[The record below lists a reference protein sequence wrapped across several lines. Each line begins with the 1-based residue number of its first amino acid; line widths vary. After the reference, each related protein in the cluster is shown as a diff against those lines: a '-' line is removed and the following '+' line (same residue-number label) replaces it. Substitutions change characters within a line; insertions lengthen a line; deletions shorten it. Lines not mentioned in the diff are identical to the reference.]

1 MTDIKGLKKMH
12 GALYKQK
19 ALEKLF
25 SLVRYIL
32 LVGLCFIIVYP
43 FIIKLTT
50 VFMSQEDLA
59 DDTVFYLSRNPT
71 FENIKNVIEK
81 TGYWQALKN
90 TALISL
96 MTAVLQTG
104 ICTYIGYGFAHFNFR
119 GKNLVFALVIFT
131 LLIPPQ
137 ALSVSY
143 YMEFL
148 EFDIAGL
155 FKLITGRTA
164 ALTDSPLPLILLS
177 LTGLGFKN
185 GLYIFLMRQF
195 FAGVP
200 KELGEAAD
208 VDGAGVM
215 TTFFRVILPQAK
227 PMMTTV
233 FLFSFAWQWTDD
245 YYTPLFFL
253 NTNLLN
259 KVISQAGSISFG
271 GTPVTVGTKFS
282 GILLNT
288 AAILVILPLLIV
300 FLFAQKKFVQG
311 IESSGIVG

>member
-1 MTDIKGLKKMH
+1 M
-12 GALYKQK
+12 
-19 ALEKLF
+19 
-25 SLVRYIL
+25 
-32 LVGLCFIIVYP
+32 
-43 FIIKLTT
+43 
-50 VFMSQEDLA
+50 
-59 DDTVFYLSRNPT
+59 
-71 FENIKNVIEK
+71 
-81 TGYWQALKN
+81 
-90 TALISL
+90 
-96 MTAVLQTG
+96 
-104 ICTYIGYGFAHFNFR
+104 
-119 GKNLVFALVIFT
+119 
-131 LLIPPQ
+131 PQ
-137 ALSVSY
+137 ALS
-143 YMEFL
+143 
-148 EFDIAGL
+148 
-155 FKLITGRTA
+155 
-164 ALTDSPLPLILLS
+164 
-177 LTGLGFKN
+177 
-185 GLYIFLMRQF
+185 
-195 FAGVP
+195 
-200 KELGEAAD
+200 EAAE